1 MRKFAWPRASI
12 ARLGMVA
19 RKALVGRKIL
29 LVTLTV
35 SY

>member
-1 MRKFAWPRASI
+1 VAKGVYHKAWHGGEKGFS
-12 ARLGMVA
+12 

>member
-1 MRKFAWPRASI
+1 MAESVYCEAWHGGEEGFSRKT
-12 ARLGMVA
+12 
-19 RKALVGRKIL
+19 LVGRKIL

>member
-1 MRKFAWPRASI
+1 MAEGVYREAWHS
-12 ARLGMVA
+12 GEKGFS

-29 LVTLTV
+29 LVTPTV